1 MITSR
6 LNSQMGR
13 LAIGATA
20 VCVGAWLGSARVL
33 DDFNDNAKT
42 GWTDF
47 TFQPGFGIPVE
58 TGGQFR
64 FEQPPAGR
72 AIFSAS
78 QKVTEVFELK
88 EGRTIEYRVD
98 VVQGGGKDSFA
109 VLAFIPTA
117 NSPGTLAGYALAKS
131 TTDVLITKGIGNYFV
146 NEAVELKQDNTTL
159 VLRLTARGGNVVITG
174 QVLDKDDNDAVIWEK
189 TVVDTPAADVMRNGT
204 DTPAAPFLT
213 GGYFTLYLYQDFDAG
228 APENPYRV
236 WYDNAEVFVTD
247 TTVLDDFND
256 NTKTGWTDFTF
267 QPGFGIPVEAGGQ
280 FRFEQPPAGRAIFSA
295 SQKVTRVFELR
306 DGDDLSFQVDIVQ
319 GGGKDSFAVLAFIP
333 TANSPGTLAGY
344 GLAKST
350 TDVLITKGIGNYFVN
365 EAVELKQDN
374 TKLVLRLM
382 ARGGNVVITGQ
393 VLDKDDND
401 AVIWEKTVV
410 DTPAA
415 DVMRNGTD
423 TPASPFLTGGYFTL
437 YLYQDF
443 DAGAPENP
451 YRAWYDNAIV
461 SAPPLAANLPPVISE
476 IAPEEFRNFLP
487 ATTQISFKA
496 SDDKPLASDKLA
508 VVLNGTRH
516 TIANGL
522 TVSGTGNGLTASLGG
537 LVANRN
543 YNAVLE
549 VEDADGDKTT
559 ALLDFDTFDP
569 NTLVIEVED
578 YNFAGGDFYDNPI
591 PIAEGWGPW
600 PNSYCN
606 MEGVPGVDFHD
617 TRPGPSG
624 GNSPWRN
631 FDPVRMARSLDYVRA
646 KYTAAG
652 GAESDVY
659 DYVVGDIATGEWL
672 NFTRSFPPG
681 NYEVYLRQSVVN
693 IPNAES
699 VLELVTSDRSQ
710 PDQTTQVLGSFLAPQ
725 NGYKYRNTPLTD
737 GAGLNKVILRLN
749 GVTTLRLRQVTPD
762 GAGGSRTQNY
772 LAFLPVADP
781 GKQRAAVTSLSPA
794 NNSVAQT
801 AEPRIEVVIQNRDTT
816 VNTGSIRLLVNGT
829 QVTPTVTPTATG
841 ANVTYAYPA
850 LPPKGAAQ
858 TARIIFSDSD
868 GVEQTN
874 DWSFTVT
881 YLDLDPA
888 TRYAGPGPERGFRV
902 RVVQAPQEG
911 GLLENSL
918 ARAESQLAA
927 NSPIPKVYDLTQTR
941 PVINFSQNAP
951 FGSAGYFGD
960 DLEIPGASE
969 EFGTDNYAMEA
980 IAYLELPAGIVRFGV
995 RSDDG
1000 YKLASAAAP
1009 NAATPPLEFHNGG
1022 PADEVFDVVVH
1033 QAGVYAFR
1041 LVWYERGGDAHV
1053 EWFTVNRSTG
1063 ERTLVN
1069 ADAAGAI
1076 KAYTTAVQPQVK
1088 LQAADVVT
1096 GSYADD
1102 PAASINEQTRTITT
1116 TAAGATRF
1124 YRLVGGT
1131 ALKVKTVT
1139 VQGTQVTLTYE

>member
-1 MITSR
+1 MITFRLTPR
-6 LNSQMGR
+6 LNR
-13 LAIGATA
+13 LAMLAVAVFLGAS
-20 VCVGAWLGSARVL
+20 LGSARVL
-33 DDFNDNAKT
+33 DDFNDNTKT

-47 TFQPGFGIPVE
+47 TFQAGFGIPTE

-72 AIFSAS
+72 PIFSAS
-78 QKVTEVFELK
+78 QKVSEVFELK
-88 EGRTIEYRVD
+88 DGRTIEFRVD
-98 VVQGGGKDSFA
+98 VAQGGAKDSFA

-117 NSPGTLAGYALAKS
+117 NSPGTLAGYGLAKS

-146 NEAVELKQDNTTL
+146 NDATNLKQDNTTL
-159 VLRLTARGGNVVITG
+159 VLRLTARDGSVVIHG
-174 QVLDKDDNDAVIWEK
+174 QVLDKDDNNAVIWEQ

-228 APENPYRV
+228 APENPYRT

-267 QPGFGIPVEAGGQ
+267 QPGFGIPVETGGQ
-280 FRFEQPPAGRAIFSA
+280 FRFEQPPAGRPIFSA
-295 SQKVTRVFELR
+295 SQKVTRVIELR
-306 DGDDLSFQVDIVQ
+306 DGDEISFQVDIIE

-350 TDVLITKGIGNYFVN
+350 TDALITKGIGNYFVN
-365 EAVELKQDN
+365 DATNLKQDN
-374 TKLVLRLM
+374 TTLVLRLT
-382 ARGGNVVITGQ
+382 ARGGSVVIQGQ
-393 VLDKDDND
+393 VLDKDDNN
-401 AVIWEKTVV
+401 AVIWEKTVA

-423 TPASPFLTGGYFTL
+423 TPAAPFLTSGYFTL

-461 SAPPLAANLPPVISE
+461 SAPPVAANLPPVITE

-487 ATTQISFKA
+487 ASTRISFKA
-496 SDDKPLASDKLA
+496 SDDKPLANDKLA
-508 VVLNGTRH
+508 IVLNGTRY
-516 TIANGL
+516 TVANGL
-522 TVSGTGNGLTASLGG
+522 TVSGTGNVLTASVGG
-537 LVANRN
+537 LAANQN
-543 YNAVLE
+543 YTALIE
-549 VEDADGDKTT
+549 VEDADGDKTAAT
-559 ALLDFDTFDP
+559 LDFDTFDP
-569 NTLVIEVED
+569 NTLVIEIED
-578 YNFAGGDFYDNPI
+578 YNFEGGGYYDNPV

-606 MEGVPGVDFHD
+606 MEGMRDVDFQD

-659 DYVVGDIATGEWL
+659 DYVVGDIAAGEWL
-672 NFTRSFPPG
+672 NFTRTFPPG

-693 IPNAES
+693 ITTAES
-699 VLELVTSDRSQ
+699 VLELVTGDRTQ
-710 PDQTTQVLGSFLAPQ
+710 PEQTTQVLGSFLAPQ

-772 LAFLPVADP
+772 LAFIPVADP
-781 GKQRAAVTSLSPA
+781 GIQRATVTSLSPA
-794 NNSVAQT
+794 NNAVAQT
-801 AEPRIEVVIQNRDTT
+801 VEPRIEVVIQNRDTA
-816 VNTGSIRLLVNGT
+816 VDPGSVRLLVNGT
-829 QVTPTVTPTATG
+829 QVTPVVTPTATG
-841 ANVTYAYPA
+841 ATVTYAYPT

-858 TARIIFSDSD
+858 AARIIFADNQAF
-868 GVEQTN
+868 EQTN

-881 YLDLDPA
+881 YLELDPA
-888 TRYAGPGPERGFRV
+888 TRYAGPGPERGLRV
-902 RVVQAPQEG
+902 RVVQAPPEG

-918 ARAESQLAA
+918 SRAESQLAA
-927 NSPIPKVYDLTQTR
+927 NSSIPKAYDLTQTR

-980 IAYLELPAGIVRFGV
+980 LAFVELPAGIVRFGV

-1000 YKLASAAAP
+1000 YKLATAVMP
-1009 NAATPPLEFHNGG
+1009 TAATPPLEFHNGG

-1053 EWFTVNRSTG
+1053 EWFTVNRTSG

-1069 ADAAGAI
+1069 ADAPGAVR
-1076 KAYTTAVQPQVK
+1076 AFTSALQPQLK
-1088 LQAADVVT
+1088 LQAAEAVT
-1096 GSYADD
+1096 GPYADD
-1102 PAASINEQTRTITT
+1102 PAATINEQTRTITT
-1116 TAAGATRF
+1116 TASGATRF
-1124 YRLVGGT
+1124 YRLVGG
-1131 ALKVKTVT
+1131 AELRFKTVS
-1139 VQGTQVTLTYE
+1139 VQGTLVTLTYE